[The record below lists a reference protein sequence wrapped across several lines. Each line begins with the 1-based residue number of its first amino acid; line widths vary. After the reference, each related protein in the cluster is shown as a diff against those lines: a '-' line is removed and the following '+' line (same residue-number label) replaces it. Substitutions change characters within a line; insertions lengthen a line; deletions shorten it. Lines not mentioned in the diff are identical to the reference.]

1 MKQHQDEEV
10 EKLDRE
16 GYRSSSS
23 SPSPPS
29 SHPKFGGKCP
39 RKQYVERR
47 PGTLLDWEGNG
58 NAAGGDDSFSSS
70 SSSSDSSS
78 SDEEDDSGS
87 SSSSSSFED
96 DVDKANVRAVQP
108 QRRWRAAVPVV
119 AARSSEDEVAR
130 LKNVVSDLTNNMN
143 TLTEAMTEQLRIQN
157 QTKAKQQQQ
166 QQRRRE
172 LQQQRR
178 KQQKEAGPQQRQ
190 QPQGIPRAATSSSAQ
205 RQQQQHRPT
214 SVSASSSA
222 VASSKPHQQSRSG
235 SVSPKPVASSP
246 AASPKPVASSPAASP
261 KPVASSPAASYKP
274 AASSPAASYKPAAS
288 SSVASPKPAAA
299 LKAVSPLAVSSSQTA
314 VSKLSSPVT
323 VVAAKK
329 PASLSPAVPK
339 ESVLQMMQK
348 GGVHSP
354 QPAQKKQC
362 VDDDGKK
369 KVIRVDVVG
378 NKPVITIVPKIDD
391 QKKKSDKEEEKK
403 EEEKKEDEKKEEKK
417 KEEEPR
423 QKRSHAE
430 INKEEAMG
438 EKGEEEAKSDERQ
451 NESDSDDKKPPK
463 KKHKHHYHHH
473 RRDQKRKDS
482 KRSGTE
488 DESEVEDEEEEEVP
502 KKKKKVDMPPPPL
515 PSSPQPQ
522 PQTRRRRVVPSAT
535 ASEVKQRLKKMD
547 KKKRRTLAIVK
558 YYTDTSTKLRACGNC
573 AKCLAPTCGICTN
586 CKRNA
591 NMKADSLRKSKKRC
605 TALTCERV
613 TKKDIAEQRLLLTGE
628 SYHIRPELSQLEKA
642 RIKWA
647 KTACRYCNDERG
659 AFARRMRDNKL
670 QQIVFTIKNFR
681 KELEAAGEVSAK
693 LVRKFLDK
701 GKVKYYKSEDE
712 DETFNMGEEGDE
724 GMVGGESMDGEED
737 E

>member
-58 NAAGGDDSFSSS
+58 NAAGGDDSSSS

-78 SDEEDDSGS
+78 SDEEDGSGS

-108 QRRWRAAVPVV
+108 QRRQRAAAPVV

-178 KQQKEAGPQQRQ
+178 KQQKEAGLQQRQ
-190 QPQGIPRAATSSSAQ
+190 QPQGAPKAATSSAQ
-205 RQQQQHRPT
+205 RQQQQQQQQQHRPT

-235 SVSPKPVASSP
+235 SVSPKSVASSP
-246 AASPKPVASSPAASP
+246 AVSPKPVASSP
-261 KPVASSPAASYKP
+261 
-274 AASSPAASYKPAAS
+274 
-288 SSVASPKPAAA
+288 VASPKSAAA
-299 LKAVSPLAVSSSQTA
+299 LKAGSPSTVSPLAVSSSQTA
-314 VSKLSSPVT
+314 VSKSSSPVT

-329 PASLSPAVPK
+329 PASPSPAVPK

-369 KVIRVDVVG
+369 KAIRVDIVG
-378 NKPVITIVPKIDD
+378 NKPVITIVPKLDD

-403 EEEKKEDEKKEEKK
+403 EEEKKEEKKEEEKKEEKK

-438 EKGEEEAKSDERQ
+438 EKGEEAKPDGRQ
-451 NESDSDDKKPPK
+451 NESDSDDRKPPK
-463 KKHKHHYHHH
+463 KKHKHHHHHH

-482 KRSGTE
+482 KRSGTD
-488 DESEVEDEEEEEVP
+488 DESEVEDEDEEEEEVP
-502 KKKKKVDMPPPPL
+502 KKKKADMPPPPL

-522 PQTRRRRVVPSAT
+522 PQTRRRRVAPST
-535 ASEVKQRLKKMD
+535 TVSEVKQRLKKLD

-693 LVRKFLDK
+693 LVCKFLDK